1 MNNCFENFLR
11 FFGENKTAIE
21 GSETVSNFRNSFS
34 GKEFA
39 DGVFKVFKKDDIT
52 KWNAATLEMF
62 PDFKIDFILF
72 GYDWL
77 GRFYA
82 TNKLENII
90 YVFDPST
97 NEVLEL
103 EDRFSNFINE
113 TLTKNANDILAVKLY
128 KKWLRKYAKPS
139 YTSCIGYKVP
149 LFLGGKDNMSN
160 YEESDMEVYWSISA
174 QIISQIKNQAD
185 GTIIDSLSIK

>member
-1 MNNCFENFLR
+1 MNNCFENFLK
-11 FFGENKTAIE
+11 FFGEGKTKIE
-21 GSETVSNFRNSFS
+21 GAETVLNFTKSFS

-39 DGVFKVFKKDDIT
+39 DGVFKVFIKEDII
-52 KWNAATLEMF
+52 KWNNTTLEMF
-62 PDFKIDFILF
+62 PDFEIEFILF

-97 NEVLEL
+97 NDVLEL
-103 EDRFSNFINE
+103 EDKFANFINE
-113 TLTKNANDILAVKLY
+113 TLPQNANDILAVKLY
-128 KKWLRKYAKPS
+128 KKWLRKNTKPS
-139 YTSCIGYKVP
+139 YASCIGYKVP

-160 YEESDMEVYWSISA
+160 YEESDLEVYWSLSA